1 MKARKYQ
8 VLWTNLKRD
17 GSALVT
23 LAVVKEQTEEQRK
36 RQLLTIRKAVSKE
49 KYKDIDYRIAH
60 EDSEISSTINT
71 KKGTIT
77 FELNHDITDISH
89 LL

>member
-1 MKARKYQ
+1 MKLRKYQ
-8 VLWTNLKRD
+8 QLWINLKTD

-23 LAVVKEQTEEQRK
+23 LAVIKEQTEEQRK

-49 KYKDIDYRIAH
+49 KYKDINYRMRHPDA
-60 EDSEISSTINT
+60 EITSTMNA
-71 KKGTIT
+71 KKGTIS
-77 FELNHDITDISH
+77 FGLDHDTTDISH